1 MSDSVYIFAGGGT
14 GGHLCPGLAVAPHL
28 LRLDQ
33 DAKIVFACSD
43 RAIDASILSQTPY
56 GVVPQAIRPM
66 PRSLRG
72 WGAFMKSLV
81 TSRTLARRLVDD
93 LRPKAVLGLG
103 GFAAVPVVR
112 AAAGRGVPCC
122 LLSIDAVPGLAN
134 KTLAR
139 HTQAIFT
146 QYEQTAAHYGRQAGR
161 VRLIGCP
168 VREELLGGT
177 RQEALTAFG
186 LRPDR
191 QTLLVMGGSLGGAN
205 VNLAICALRGD
216 LEPLADRWQ
225 ILHITGNGKLEEVRC
240 AWQGSGLNVVTA
252 EYCHNIG
259 QAYAAAD
266 LVLCRAGASTLG
278 ELVALAKPSV
288 LMPYPY
294 HRDQQQLHNARG
306 MVAQG
311 SAALALDG
319 MNVPANVQTLRQV
332 LCPILR
338 QPPLLDEMRQKA
350 ATNAR
355 ADAAQRIAQWLVEAG
370 KPSTRRP

>member
-14 GGHLCPGLAVAPHL
+14 GGHLYPGLAVAPRL
-28 LRLDQ
+28 QRLDKG
-33 DAKIVFACSD
+33 AKIVFACSD
-43 RAIDASILSQTPY
+43 REIDAKILSQTPY
-56 GVVPQAIRPM
+56 GIVPQAILPM
-66 PRSLRG
+66 PRSLHG
-72 WGAFMKSLV
+72 WGAFIGSLV
-81 TSRTLARRLVDD
+81 RSRTLARRLVDD
-93 LRPKAVLGLG
+93 LRPAAVFGLG

-139 HTQAIFT
+139 YTQAVFT
-146 QYEQTAAHYGRQAGR
+146 QYEQTAAHYGRQADR
-161 VRLIGCP
+161 VRLVGYP
-168 VREELLGGT
+168 VSQERLGGT
-177 RQEALTAFG
+177 RGEALAAFG

-191 QTLLVMGGSLGGAN
+191 QTLLVMGGSLGGGN
-205 VNLAICALRGD
+205 VNQAICALRGD

-240 AWQGSGLNVVTA
+240 AWQGSALNVAVA

-266 LVLCRAGASTLG
+266 LVLCRSGAATLG
-278 ELVALAKPSV
+278 ELVALAKPAV

-294 HRDQQQLHNARG
+294 HRDQQQLHNAKG
-306 MVAQG
+306 MVEQG
-311 SAALALDG
+311 SAVLAPDA
-319 MNVPANVQTLRQV
+319 MNVPANVQTLRQI
-332 LCPILR
+332 LCPILH
-338 QPPLLDEMRQKA
+338 QPQLLDEMCQKA

-355 ADAAQRIAQWLVEAG
+355 ADAAERIAQWLVEA
-370 KPSTRRP
+370 R